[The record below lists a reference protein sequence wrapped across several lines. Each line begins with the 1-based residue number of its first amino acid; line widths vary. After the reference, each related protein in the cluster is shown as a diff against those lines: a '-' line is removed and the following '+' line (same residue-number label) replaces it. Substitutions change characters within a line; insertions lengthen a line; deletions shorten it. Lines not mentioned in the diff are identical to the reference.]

1 MGEGY
6 KNGDKYAVRPETV
19 SVSVFPTAPT
29 KLTITYQ
36 LT

>member
-19 SVSVFPTAPT
+19 SVFVSPFAVEST
-29 KLTITYQ
+29 TIYFF
-36 LT
+36 